1 MSDRFA
7 RDKNEPLNTE
17 FGFED
22 ETLVNPDEEIV
33 DLSKGISGT
42 YAAGD
47 ASIDEG
53 SKLDGAKDKAMHAAD
68 DAKHKAAD
76 VAGEAKHKAQG
87 MAEDAKHKASDV
99 ADTLKA
105 KADDMPSM
113 DEMKVQGKAKMDEA
127 AHMAEEKADEGIDR
141 AAGFMATA
149 SDKLEEQGMKRD
161 DQFGDAATMAA
172 EKMDSASQYLSQR
185 TSKDI
190 LDDIETLVKEKPLE
204 SVLVAAGV
212 GLLLSRIFS

>member
-7 RDKNEPLNTE
+7 RDKNEPRNAS
-17 FGFED
+17 FSFED
-22 ETLVNPDEEIV
+22 QTVGNPDEEIV
-33 DLSKGISGT
+33 DPSKGISGT

-47 ASIDEG
+47 STLDEG
-53 SKLDGAKDKAMHAAD
+53 SKVD
-68 DAKHKAAD
+68 DAKNKASD
-76 VAGEAKHKAQG
+76 VADQAKYKAQG
-87 MAEDAKHKASDV
+87 MADDAKHKASDV
-99 ADTLKA
+99 ADTLKH
-105 KADDMPSM
+105 KAEDLPSM
-113 DEMKVQGKAKMDEA
+113 DEMKVQGKAKLDDA
-127 AHMAEEKADEGIDR
+127 AHMAEDKADEGIDR

-190 LDDIETLVKEKPLE
+190 LDDIETLVREKPLE